1 MGTTNLDLDH
11 IDRKVQFMII
21 HPKYDPKG
29 NWGSYDSDLAL
40 LKFEEPVKFKPNVIP
55 ICLPD
60 DDNEDFAGQIGWTTG
75 WGQLHEK
82 GKEFICISTKTI
94 HYSANLKKKK
104 NHQFS
109 IIYFVSSSLKSDMKD
124 VLAWIGLNLLPWFPA
139 KMSMSI
145 FMQSSVHNFLPK

>member
-1 MGTTNLDLDH
+1 MGTTNLELDH

-94 HYSANLKKKK
+94 HYSANLKKKENSPIFNYLFCLIFIK
-104 NHQFS
+104 IGHERC
-109 IIYFVSSSLKSDMKD
+109 VSMDRTQLISYYHGFQQKCL
-124 VLAWIGLNLLPWFPA
+124 
-139 KMSMSI
+139 
-145 FMQSSVHNFLPK
+145 